1 MRLRLIAVGGRMP
14 DWVQTAFDDYVKRLP
29 RELRMELVEISLAT
43 RGKNADIARARQ
55 LEGERVLKAL
65 PDGQRTVALDER
77 GASWS
82 SLDLA
87 DQLRRWQQDGRD
99 VALLVGGPDGHA
111 PEVIRRAEQKWSLSP
126 LTLPHALVRVL
137 VAEQIYRATT
147 LIAGHPYHRA

>member
-1 MRLRLIAVGGRMP
+1 MRLRLIAIGGRMP

-29 RELRMELVEISLAT
+29 REVRLELVEIPLAT

-65 PDGQRTVALDER
+65 PDGVRSVALDER

-82 SLDLA
+82 SVDLA
-87 DQLRRWQQDGRD
+87 DQLKRWQQDGRD

-111 PEVIRRAEQKWSLSP
+111 PDVLKRAEQKWSLSP

-137 VAEQIYRATT
+137 IAEQIYRATT
-147 LIAGHPYHRA
+147 LLAGHPYHRA

>member
-14 DWVQTAFDDYVKRLP
+14 DWVQTAFDDYVRRLP
-29 RELRMELVEISLAT
+29 RELRMELVEIPLAV

-65 PDGQRTVALDER
+65 PDNMRTIALDER
-77 GASWS
+77 GAGWS
-82 SLDLA
+82 STDLA
-87 DQLRRWQQDGRD
+87 DQLKRWQQDGRD

-111 PEVIRRAEQKWSLSP
+111 PEVLKRAEQKWSLSP

-137 VAEQIYRATT
+137 IAEQIYRATT

>member
-14 DWVQTAFDDYVKRLP
+14 DWVQTAFDDYVRRLP
-29 RELRMELVEISLAT
+29 RELRMELVEIPLAV

-65 PDGQRTVALDER
+65 PENMRTVALDER
-77 GASWS
+77 GAGWS

-87 DQLRRWQQDGRD
+87 DQLKRWQQDGRD

-111 PEVIRRAEQKWSLSP
+111 PEVIKRAEQKWSLSP

-137 VAEQIYRATT
+137 IAEQIYRATT

>member
-14 DWVQTAFDDYVKRLP
+14 DWVQTAFDDYVRRLP
-29 RELRMELVEISLAT
+29 RELRMELVEIPLAV

-65 PDGQRTVALDER
+65 PDNMRTIALDER
-77 GASWS
+77 GAGWS

-87 DQLRRWQQDGRD
+87 DQLKRWQQDGRD

-137 VAEQIYRATT
+137 IAEQIYRATT

>member
-14 DWVQTAFDDYVKRLP
+14 DWVQTAFEDYVKRLP
-29 RELRMELVEISLAT
+29 REVRLELVEIALAT

-55 LEGERVLKAL
+55 LEGERVMKAL
-65 PDGQRTVALDER
+65 PDGVRTVALDER

-87 DQLRRWQQDGRD
+87 EQLKRWQQDGRD

-111 PEVIRRAEQKWSLSP
+111 PEVLKRAEQKWSLSP

-137 VAEQIYRATT
+137 IAEQIYRATT
-147 LIAGHPYHRA
+147 LLAGHPYHRA